1 MTIIEKK
8 KLKRVVVNIV
18 ATITFKLKQESVRA
32 LSCAF
37 SLLSKASA
45 ILFIELNFCKIKS
58 FSTFAAYSSFHAKI
72 TNVVVSINYITPP
85 KINSGFVQN

>member
-18 ATITFKLKQESVRA
+18 KTMTLKLKQESVRA
-32 LSCAF
+32 LSCAL
-37 SLLSKASA
+37 SLLSNNSA
-45 ILFIELNFCKIKS
+45 DLFIEFNFSKIKS
-58 FSTFAAYSSFHAKI
+58 FSTRAAYSSFHAKI
-72 TNVVVSINYITPP
+72 TNVVVSISYITPP